1 MNNLTLE
8 DLLTLEQNRI
18 IFHAIGGSYAYGT
31 NTPTSDKDTMG
42 VFVMNKDYYLTCN
55 DVIKQ
60 LSLRTQ

>member
-31 NTPTSDKDTMG
+31 NTPTSD
-42 VFVMNKDYYLTCN
+42 
-55 DVIKQ
+55 
-60 LSLRTQ
+60 